1 MTSAYDSPQRLT
13 RDTDGPDADAAADAQ
28 ALEIRA
34 VECYRTALK
43 AADPAES
50 DHWISAG
57 AWFERMARQRL
68 DGGTPAG
75 GTAQVLQFPVDRR
88 RSPRVPLRGGALM
101 AAGGEIFIVR
111 TEDMSRGGA
120 CLVAPETVRL
130 TAGEEVVLSVPGV
143 CFDRR
148 AEVVAADGAR
158 IRVRFGAQR

>member
-1 MTSAYDSPQRLT
+1 MNSAGNAAPTDS
-13 RDTDGPDADAAADAQ
+13 DATPDAAADAQ

-43 AADPAES
+43 SRDPAES

-68 DGGTPAG
+68 AGAESAAGTVR
-75 GTAQVLQFPVDRR
+75 VLQFPADRR
-88 RSPRVPLRGGALM
+88 QSPRVPLRGGALM
-101 AAGGEIFIVR
+101 AAGGEVFIVR

-130 TAGEEVVLSVPGV
+130 APGDEVVLSVPGV

-148 AEVVAADGAR
+148 AQVVAADGAR
-158 IRVRFGAQR
+158 VRVRYGGQG